1 MEPTLFV
8 ADDAAANSTQG
19 FGTLDRV
26 FGSVCSNI
34 MNFNFKPYDRPV
46 HWPTRQ
52 TNERLAVLASGAP
65 SRTIRRGRR

>member
-1 MEPTLFV
+1 MSN
-8 ADDAAANSTQG
+8 ATQG

-34 MNFNFKPYDRPV
+34 MNFNFKPYERPV

-52 TNERLAVLASGAP
+52 TNTLLASGAP
-65 SRTIRRGRR
+65 SRSINRGSRRGRR

>member
-1 MEPTLFV
+1 MEPAVFNHDEAV
-8 ADDAAANSTQG
+8 ANSTQG

-26 FGSVCSNI
+26 FSSVCSNI

-52 TNERLAVLASGAP
+52 TNLLLASGAP
-65 SRTIRRGRR
+65 SRNIRRGRR

>member
-8 ADDAAANSTQG
+8 PDEASNSTQG

-34 MNFNFKPYDRPV
+34 MNFNFKPYERPC

-52 TNERLAVLASGAP
+52 TNVLLASGAP
-65 SRTIRRGRR
+65 SRSIRRGRR